1 MKNFMKNLVLTGLV
15 LLLLLSVTSAK
26 IEFNNLQG
34 LVDSYNVNIEKA
46 PEVLKALL
54 GSEIFDFTIP
64 LNNGSTLRWG
74 FETQNAKII
83 NSSQGGIENP
93 TIVVY
98 ATEEAINNV
107 LTAKDTVAAYQKAE
121 QDGQIKIEGKTF
133 VSNLKLK
140 AALANA
146 GAIKYFFG
154 IFAQA

>member
-1 MKNFMKNLVLTGLV
+1 MKNLISTALV
-15 LLLLLSVTSAK
+15 LLLLVSVSGAK
-26 IEFNNLQG
+26 IEFNNLQE
-34 LVDSYNVNIEKA
+34 LVESYNVNIEKA
-46 PEVLKALL
+46 PEVLKTLL

-64 LNNGSTLRWG
+64 LNNGTILRWG
-74 FETQNAKII
+74 FETQNARII

-98 ATEEAINNV
+98 ATEEAIDNV
-107 LTAKDTVAAYQKAE
+107 LAAQDPVAAYTKAE

-140 AALANA
+140 AALSNA

-154 IFAQA
+154 IFSQG